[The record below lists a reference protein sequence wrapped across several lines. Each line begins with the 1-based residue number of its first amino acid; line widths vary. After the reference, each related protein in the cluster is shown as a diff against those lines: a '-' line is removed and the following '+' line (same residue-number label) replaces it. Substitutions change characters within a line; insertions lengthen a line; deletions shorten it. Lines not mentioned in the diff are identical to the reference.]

1 MCTHDLCFEQNYE
14 NSQRFSNENV
24 LFTPLKNRCMLHGR
38 VFVMTGPKKPV
49 CEPSPLSAH
58 EITNT

>member
-1 MCTHDLCFEQNYE
+1 MKTAKKFFQMKI
-14 NSQRFSNENV
+14 V

-49 CEPSPLSAH
+49 CEPSTLPVH